1 MLSKEY
7 RLWAEAEGCIFLD
20 AASVAGMNDYDFMH
34 MDDVSHERLAESI
47 AGILKADLL
56 EKE

>member
-1 MLSKEY
+1 MGRGR
-7 RLWAEAEGCIFLD
+7 RLRLLD

-34 MDDVSHERLAESI
+34 MDDVSHERLAE
-47 AGILKADLL
+47 AVAEILKADLL